1 MATRLETILSALAAA
16 LAATGLAV
24 QRNDPVPA
32 EVGTSGL
39 IILRDG
45 EPGEPLV
52 TMSPLAYEYQHLA
65 EIEVYIQRKTGREG
79 LIDALKAQIGAI
91 VTADR
96 TLGGLC
102 DWIEA
107 TAPQAAAFIIDG
119 AAPLLS
125 HRIEVMIVYVTLD
138 PLA

>member
-1 MATRLETILSALAAA
+1 MATRLETILAA
-16 LAATGLAV
+16 LATALGATGV
-24 QRNDPVPA
+24 PVKRNDPVP
-32 EVGTSGL
+32 ETVGPDSL

-45 EPGEPLV
+45 EAGEPLV

-65 EIEVYIQRKTGREG
+65 EVEVYVQRKIGREG
-79 LIDALKAQIGAI
+79 LIDALKAQIGSI

-107 TAPQAAAFIIDG
+107 TAPQAAAFTIDG
-119 AAPLLS
+119 AAPMLS
-125 HRIEVMIVYVTLD
+125 HRIEIMIVYVTLD